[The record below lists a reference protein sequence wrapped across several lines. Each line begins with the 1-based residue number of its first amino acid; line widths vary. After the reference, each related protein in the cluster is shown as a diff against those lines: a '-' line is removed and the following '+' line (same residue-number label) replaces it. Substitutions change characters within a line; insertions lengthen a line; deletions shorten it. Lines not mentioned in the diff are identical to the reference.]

1 MLIDIIKLHVSI
13 ISFLIPVFNIS
24 LFKYLN
30 IIIPLPPE
38 KPLLIYPLP
47 PEPVLSKPLYTID
60 ELNIVLPFPPPPIP
74 PIPLSKA
81 LEAPA
86 AK

>member
-1 MLIDIIKLHVSI
+1 MSI

-38 KPLLIYPLP
+38 KPLLRYPLP
-47 PEPVLSKPLYTID
+47 PEPVLSNPLYIID
-60 ELNIVLPFPPPPIP
+60 ELKTVLPFPPPPIP
-74 PIPLSKA
+74 PTPLSTE
-81 LEAPA
+81 LEPPA